1 MNLSEEIQ
9 IVEALLFASPEPLT
23 QTRINMI
30 FETDPPK
37 LDAAVK
43 ELNRHYGKAN
53 RSFKIQGIAGGFQL
67 TTLPEFDIWIKRMLD
82 KSGNLVLSTAAMETL
97 AIIAYKQPISRFNV
111 ESIRGVDCSGVI
123 KTLLSKSLVRIK
135 GRDVGPGRPLLYA
148 TTDKF
153 LENFGVNRISDLPK
167 LKEIA
172 DLNDGDDNDDDGWCN
187 TGDPYPDCAYDNAND
202 SSVYPGSISV
212 NPYDECNNCH
222 GDGFAATC

>member
-1 MNLSEEIQ
+1 MNLSEDIQ

-23 QTRINMI
+23 QTRINLI
-30 FETDPPK
+30 FENDPPK
-37 LDAAVK
+37 LDEAVK
-43 ELNRHYGKAN
+43 ELNRHYEKAN

-82 KSGNLVLSTAAMETL
+82 KSGKLALSTAALEAL

-123 KTLLSKSLVRIK
+123 KTLLSKGLVRIK
-135 GRDVGPGRPLLYA
+135 GRDEGPGRPLLYA

-172 DLNDGDDNDDDGWCN
+172 DLNDGDSAEKMKLMELQIKPSEQPPDISPDDLA
-187 TGDPYPDCAYDNAND
+187 TG
-202 SSVYPGSISV
+202 
-212 NPYDECNNCH
+212 
-222 GDGFAATC
+222 ATAQT

>member
-23 QTRINMI
+23 QARINLI

-37 LDAAVK
+37 LDNAVK
-43 ELNRHYGKAN
+43 ELNCYYEKAN

-82 KSGNLVLSTAAMETL
+82 KSGKLALSTAALEAL

-123 KTLLSKSLVRIK
+123 KTLLSKGLVRIK
-135 GRDVGPGRPLLYA
+135 GRDEGPGRPLLYA

-172 DLNDGDDNDDDGWCN
+172 DLNDGDSAERMKLMELQIKPSEQPPDISPDDLA
-187 TGDPYPDCAYDNAND
+187 TGAPAQ
-202 SSVYPGSISV
+202 
-212 NPYDECNNCH
+212 
-222 GDGFAATC
+222 T

>member
-9 IVEALLFASPEPLT
+9 IVEALLFASPVPLT
-23 QTRINMI
+23 QTRINLI

-37 LDAAVK
+37 LDNAVK
-43 ELNRHYGKAN
+43 ELNRHYEKAN
-53 RSFKIQGIAGGFQL
+53 RSFRIKRIAGGFQL

-82 KSGNLVLSTAAMETL
+82 KSGKLALSTAALETL

-123 KTLLSKSLVRIK
+123 KTLLSKSLIWIK
-135 GRDVGPGRPLLYA
+135 GRDEGPGRPLLYA

-172 DLNDGDDNDDDGWCN
+172 ELNDGDAVERMKLMELQSKSSEQR
-187 TGDPYPDCAYDNAND
+187 TGISPD
-202 SSVYPGSISV
+202 
-212 NPYDECNNCH
+212 EL
-222 GDGFAATC
+222 ATGVTAQT

>member
-1 MNLSEEIQ
+1 MNISEDIQ
-9 IVEALLFASPEPLT
+9 IVEALLFASPGPLT
-23 QTRINMI
+23 QSRVNLI

-37 LDAAVK
+37 LDEAVK
-43 ELNRHYGKAN
+43 ELNRHYEKAN
-53 RSFKIQGIAGGFQL
+53 RSFKIQMIAGGFQL

-82 KSGNLVLSTAAMETL
+82 KSGKLALSTAALETL

-135 GRDVGPGRPLLYA
+135 GRDEGPGRPLLYA

-167 LKEIA
+167 LKEIT
-172 DLNDGDDNDDDGWCN
+172 DLNDGDAVEKMKLMKLQLKQSEQPPDISPDDPA
-187 TGDPYPDCAYDNAND
+187 TG
-202 SSVYPGSISV
+202 
-212 NPYDECNNCH
+212 
-222 GDGFAATC
+222 ATAQT

>member
-9 IVEALLFASPEPLT
+9 IIEALLFASPEPLT
-23 QTRINMI
+23 QTRINLI

-37 LDAAVK
+37 LDEAVK
-43 ELNRHYGKAN
+43 ELNRHYEKAN

-82 KSGNLVLSTAAMETL
+82 KSGKLALSTAALETL

-123 KTLLSKSLVRIK
+123 KTLLSKGLVRIK
-135 GRDVGPGRPLLYA
+135 GRDEGPGRPLLYA

-172 DLNDGDDNDDDGWCN
+172 DLNDGDSAEKIKLMELQIKPSEQPPDISPDDLA
-187 TGDPYPDCAYDNAND
+187 TG
-202 SSVYPGSISV
+202 
-212 NPYDECNNCH
+212 
-222 GDGFAATC
+222 ATAQT

>member
-1 MNLSEEIQ
+1 MNLSEDIQ

-23 QTRINMI
+23 QTRINLI
-30 FETDPPK
+30 FENDPPK
-37 LDAAVK
+37 LDEAVK
-43 ELNRHYGKAN
+43 ELNRHYEKAN

-82 KSGNLVLSTAAMETL
+82 KSGKLALSTAALETL

-123 KTLLSKSLVRIK
+123 KTLLSKGLVRIK
-135 GRDVGPGRPLLYA
+135 GRDEGPGRPLLYA

-172 DLNDGDDNDDDGWCN
+172 DLNDGDSAEKMKLMELQIKPSEQPPDISPDDLA
-187 TGDPYPDCAYDNAND
+187 TG
-202 SSVYPGSISV
+202 
-212 NPYDECNNCH
+212 
-222 GDGFAATC
+222 ATAQT

>member
-9 IVEALLFASPEPLT
+9 IIEALLFASPEPLT
-23 QTRINMI
+23 QTRINLI
-30 FETDPPK
+30 FETDAPK
-37 LDAAVK
+37 LDETVK
-43 ELNRHYGKAN
+43 ELNRHYEKAN

-82 KSGNLVLSTAAMETL
+82 KSGKLALSTAALETL

-135 GRDVGPGRPLLYA
+135 GRDEGPGRPLLYA

-172 DLNDGDDNDDDGWCN
+172 DLNDGDSAEKMKLMELKLKPSEQPPDISPDDLA
-187 TGDPYPDCAYDNAND
+187 TG
-202 SSVYPGSISV
+202 
-212 NPYDECNNCH
+212 
-222 GDGFAATC
+222 ATAQT

>member
-23 QTRINMI
+23 QARINLI

-37 LDAAVK
+37 LDNAVK
-43 ELNRHYGKAN
+43 ELNCYYEKAN

-82 KSGNLVLSTAAMETL
+82 KSGKLALSTAALEAL

-123 KTLLSKSLVRIK
+123 KTLLSKNLVRIK
-135 GRDVGPGRPLLYA
+135 GRDEGPGRPLLYA

-172 DLNDGDDNDDDGWCN
+172 DLNDGDSAERMKLMELQIKPSEQPPDISPDDLA
-187 TGDPYPDCAYDNAND
+187 TG
-202 SSVYPGSISV
+202 
-212 NPYDECNNCH
+212 
-222 GDGFAATC
+222 ATAQT

>member
-1 MNLSEEIQ
+1 MNLSEQIQ

-23 QTRINMI
+23 QTRINLI

-37 LDAAVK
+37 LDDTVK
-43 ELNRHYGKAN
+43 ELNHNYEKAN

-82 KSGNLVLSTAAMETL
+82 KSGKLILSTAAMETL
-97 AIIAYKQPISRFNV
+97 AIVAYKQPISRFNV

-135 GRDVGPGRPLLYA
+135 GRDEGPGRPLLYA

-172 DLNDGDDNDDDGWCN
+172 DLTDVDAAEKMKLMELQLKPSEKPPDISPDDLA
-187 TGDPYPDCAYDNAND
+187 TG
-202 SSVYPGSISV
+202 
-212 NPYDECNNCH
+212 
-222 GDGFAATC
+222 ATAQT

>member
-23 QTRINMI
+23 QTRIYLI

-37 LDAAVK
+37 LDEAVK
-43 ELNRHYGKAN
+43 ELNRHYEKSN

-82 KSGNLVLSTAAMETL
+82 KSGKLALSTAALETL
-97 AIIAYKQPISRFNV
+97 AIIAYKQPINRFNV
-111 ESIRGVDCSGVI
+111 ESIRGVDCSGGI
-123 KTLLSKSLVRIK
+123 KTLLSKSRVRIK
-135 GRDVGPGRPLLYA
+135 GRDEGPGRPLLYA

-172 DLNDGDDNDDDGWCN
+172 DLNDGDSAERMKLMELQIKPSVQPPDISPDDLA
-187 TGDPYPDCAYDNAND
+187 TGAPAQ
-202 SSVYPGSISV
+202 
-212 NPYDECNNCH
+212 
-222 GDGFAATC
+222 T

>member
-1 MNLSEEIQ
+1 MNLSEDIQ

-23 QTRINMI
+23 QTRINLI
-30 FETDPPK
+30 FEADPPN
-37 LDAAVK
+37 LDDAVK
-43 ELNRHYGKAN
+43 ELNRHYEKTN
-53 RSFKIQGIAGGFQL
+53 RSFNIQRIAGGFQL
-67 TTLPEFDIWIKRMLD
+67 TTLPEFDIWIKRMVD
-82 KSGNLVLSTAAMETL
+82 KSGKLTLSTAAMETL

-135 GRDVGPGRPLLYA
+135 GRDEGPGRPLLYA

-172 DLNDGDDNDDDGWCN
+172 DLNDGDTAEKMKLMELQLKPSEEPPDISPDDPA
-187 TGDPYPDCAYDNAND
+187 TGAIAQ
-202 SSVYPGSISV
+202 
-212 NPYDECNNCH
+212 
-222 GDGFAATC
+222 T

>member
-23 QTRINMI
+23 QTRINLI
-30 FETDPPK
+30 FENDPPK
-37 LDAAVK
+37 LDEAVK
-43 ELNRHYGKAN
+43 ELNRHYEKAN

-82 KSGNLVLSTAAMETL
+82 KSGKLALSTAALEAL

-123 KTLLSKSLVRIK
+123 KTLLSKGLVRIK
-135 GRDVGPGRPLLYA
+135 GRDEGPGRPLLYA

-172 DLNDGDDNDDDGWCN
+172 DLNDGDSAEKMKLMELQIKPSEQPPDISPDDLA
-187 TGDPYPDCAYDNAND
+187 TG
-202 SSVYPGSISV
+202 
-212 NPYDECNNCH
+212 
-222 GDGFAATC
+222 ATAQT

>member
-23 QTRINMI
+23 QTRINLI

-37 LDAAVK
+37 LDNVVK
-43 ELNRHYGKAN
+43 ELNLYYEQAN
-53 RSFKIQGIAGGFQL
+53 RTFRIQGIAGGFQL
-67 TTLPEFDIWIKRMLD
+67 TTLPEFYIWIKRMLD
-82 KSGNLVLSTAAMETL
+82 KTGKLALSTAALETL

-135 GRDVGPGRPLLYA
+135 GRDEGPGRPLLYA

-167 LKEIA
+167 LKEIT
-172 DLNDGDDNDDDGWCN
+172 DLNDGDAVEKMKLMKLQLKPSDQPPDISPDDPA
-187 TGDPYPDCAYDNAND
+187 TG
-202 SSVYPGSISV
+202 
-212 NPYDECNNCH
+212 
-222 GDGFAATC
+222 ATAQT

>member
-9 IVEALLFASPEPLT
+9 IVEALLFASPKPLT
-23 QTRINMI
+23 QTRINLI
-30 FETDPPK
+30 FENDPPK
-37 LDAAVK
+37 LDEAVK
-43 ELNRHYGKAN
+43 ELNRHYEKAN

-82 KSGNLVLSTAAMETL
+82 KSGKLALSTAALETL

-123 KTLLSKSLVRIK
+123 KTLLSKGLVRIK
-135 GRDVGPGRPLLYA
+135 GRDEGPGRPLLYA

-172 DLNDGDDNDDDGWCN
+172 DLNDGDSAEKMKLMELQIKPSEQPPDISPDDLA
-187 TGDPYPDCAYDNAND
+187 TG
-202 SSVYPGSISV
+202 
-212 NPYDECNNCH
+212 
-222 GDGFAATC
+222 ATAQT

>member
-1 MNLSEEIQ
+1 MNLSEDIQ

-23 QTRINMI
+23 QTRINLI
-30 FETDPPK
+30 FENDPPK
-37 LDAAVK
+37 LDEAVK
-43 ELNRHYGKAN
+43 ELNRHYEKAN

-82 KSGNLVLSTAAMETL
+82 KSGKLALSTAALEAL

-123 KTLLSKSLVRIK
+123 KTLLSKGLVRIK
-135 GRDVGPGRPLLYA
+135 GRDEGPGRPLLYA

-172 DLNDGDDNDDDGWCN
+172 DLNDGDSAERMKLMELQIKPSEQPPDISPDDLA
-187 TGDPYPDCAYDNAND
+187 TG
-202 SSVYPGSISV
+202 
-212 NPYDECNNCH
+212 
-222 GDGFAATC
+222 ATAQT

>member
-23 QTRINMI
+23 QIRINLI

-37 LDAAVK
+37 LDEAVK
-43 ELNRHYGKAN
+43 ELNRHYEKAN

-82 KSGNLVLSTAAMETL
+82 KSGKLALSTAALETL

-123 KTLLSKSLVRIK
+123 KTLLSKGLVRIK
-135 GRDVGPGRPLLYA
+135 GRDEGPGRPLLYA

-172 DLNDGDDNDDDGWCN
+172 DLNDGDSAEKMKLMELQIKPSEQPPDISPDDLA
-187 TGDPYPDCAYDNAND
+187 TG
-202 SSVYPGSISV
+202 
-212 NPYDECNNCH
+212 
-222 GDGFAATC
+222 ATAQT

>member
-1 MNLSEEIQ
+1 MNLSEDIQ

-23 QTRINMI
+23 QTRINLI

-37 LDAAVK
+37 LDEAVK
-43 ELNRHYGKAN
+43 ELNRHYEKAN

-82 KSGNLVLSTAAMETL
+82 KSGKLALSTAALETL

-123 KTLLSKSLVRIK
+123 KTLLSKGLVRIK
-135 GRDVGPGRPLLYA
+135 GRDEGPGRPLLYA

-172 DLNDGDDNDDDGWCN
+172 DLNDGDSAEKMKLMELQIKPSEQPPDISPDDLA
-187 TGDPYPDCAYDNAND
+187 TG
-202 SSVYPGSISV
+202 
-212 NPYDECNNCH
+212 
-222 GDGFAATC
+222 ATAQT

>member
-1 MNLSEEIQ
+1 MKLSEEIQ

-23 QTRINMI
+23 QTRINLI

-37 LDAAVK
+37 LDNAVK
-43 ELNRHYGKAN
+43 ELNRHYEKAN
-53 RSFKIQGIAGGFQL
+53 RSFRIKRIAGGFQL

-82 KSGNLVLSTAAMETL
+82 KSGKLTLSTAALETL

-123 KTLLSKSLVRIK
+123 KTLLSKILIRIK
-135 GRDVGPGRPLLYA
+135 GRDEGPGRPLLYA

-153 LENFGVNRISDLPK
+153 LESFGVNRISDLPK

-172 DLNDGDDNDDDGWCN
+172 ELNDGDAVEKIKLMELQLKSSKQRPDISPDELA
-187 TGDPYPDCAYDNAND
+187 TG
-202 SSVYPGSISV
+202 
-212 NPYDECNNCH
+212 
-222 GDGFAATC
+222 ATAQT

>member
-1 MNLSEEIQ
+1 MNLTEEIR

-23 QTRINMI
+23 QTRINLI

-37 LDAAVK
+37 LDETVK
-43 ELNRHYGKAN
+43 ELNRHYEKAN

-82 KSGNLVLSTAAMETL
+82 KSGKLALSTAALETL

-123 KTLLSKSLVRIK
+123 KTLLSKGLVRIK
-135 GRDVGPGRPLLYA
+135 GRDEGPGRPLLYA

-172 DLNDGDDNDDDGWCN
+172 DLNDGDSAEKMKLMELQIKPSEQPPDISPDDLA
-187 TGDPYPDCAYDNAND
+187 TG
-202 SSVYPGSISV
+202 
-212 NPYDECNNCH
+212 
-222 GDGFAATC
+222 ATAQT

>member
-1 MNLSEEIQ
+1 MNLSEDIQ

-23 QTRINMI
+23 QTRINLI

-37 LDAAVK
+37 LDEAVK
-43 ELNRHYGKAN
+43 ELNRHYEKAN

-82 KSGNLVLSTAAMETL
+82 KSGKLALSTAALEAL

-123 KTLLSKSLVRIK
+123 KTLLSKGLVRIK
-135 GRDVGPGRPLLYA
+135 GRDEGPGRPLLYA

-172 DLNDGDDNDDDGWCN
+172 DLNDGDSAERMKLMELQIKPSEQPPDISPDDLA
-187 TGDPYPDCAYDNAND
+187 TG
-202 SSVYPGSISV
+202 
-212 NPYDECNNCH
+212 
-222 GDGFAATC
+222 ATAQT